1 MKQPVSILYFSHF
14 PHLQMGGQ
22 KSLLALIDRLNRT
35 EYRPFALTSER
46 GELSEALEQRNC
58 PVFIS
63 RLPEAKR
70 TYFWQPWRAE
80 SKNFFAAAAEIRRI
94 ALDCGAKILHCDE
107 ESDAVLCGAAR
118 RGTML
123 KTVYHVRLTNPS
135 KLDRRIEPA
144 IDRFIGVSE
153 ATRRRWSLKALQ
165 RYSIIADGLDC
176 DLFAPPADKNQAKRK
191 LDLPENKFIALF
203 VGQIKASK
211 GIFDMIDAFGLLS
224 RDLPTEK
231 MPLLLIAG
239 SPLDGSILPEIE
251 ARTAENNCG
260 DSVRIIGRRYDIE
273 LWMQA
278 ADVIALPSHEGTEG
292 LPRVLFEGMA
302 CGAVAL
308 GTDVSG
314 VREAIPHG
322 TGLLVPEHSSEAI
335 AEALKKLMNEPNY
348 TEELR
353 KAGIE
358 SARLRFDGRASAR
371 AVEKVYESLL
381 EK

>member
-1 MKQPVSILYFSHF
+1 MNQPVPILYFSHF
-14 PHLQMGGQ
+14 PHLRMGGQ
-22 KSLLALIDRLNRT
+22 KSLLALIDQLDRSK
-35 EYRPFALTSER
+35 YRPLALTTVH
-46 GELSEALEQRNC
+46 GELSEALEQRDC

-70 TYFWQPWRAE
+70 TYFWQPWLAE
-80 SKNFFAAAAEIRRI
+80 SKDFFAAADAVRQI

-107 ESDAVLCGAAR
+107 ESDAVLCGAVR
-118 RGTML
+118 HGTTL

-144 IDRFIGVSE
+144 VDRFIGVSE
-153 ATRRRWSLKALQ
+153 ATRRRWSLRALQ
-165 RYSIIADGLDC
+165 RYSVVADGLDC
-176 DLFAPPADKNQAKRK
+176 DLFAPHADKNQAKRK
-191 LDLPENKFIALF
+191 LELPENKFIALF
-203 VGQIKASK
+203 VGQIKAGK
-211 GIFDMIDAFGLLS
+211 GIFDLINAFGLLKRGLS
-224 RDLPTEK
+224 SER

-239 SPLDGSILPEIE
+239 SPLDDSILPEIE
-251 ARTAENNCG
+251 ARTAKNDCG
-260 DSVRIIGRRYDIE
+260 DAVRIIGRRYDIE
-273 LWMQA
+273 NWMQA

-314 VREAIPHG
+314 VREAIPPG
-322 TGLLVPEHSSEAI
+322 TGLLVPEHSPEAI
-335 AEALKKLMNEPNY
+335 AEVLKKLMNEPNY
-348 TEELR
+348 TEQLR

-358 SARLRFDGRASAR
+358 SARLRFDSRASAS